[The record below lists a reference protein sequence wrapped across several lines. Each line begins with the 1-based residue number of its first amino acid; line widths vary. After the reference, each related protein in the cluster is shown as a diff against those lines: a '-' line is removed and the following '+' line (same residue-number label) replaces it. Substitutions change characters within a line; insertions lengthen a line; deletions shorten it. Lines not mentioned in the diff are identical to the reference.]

1 MDLADQVAIHEAM
14 EQQTIS
20 IAKAG
25 IHASLNAR
33 TSILAAANPVHGR
46 YDKRKSLRQ
55 NISMTAPIMSR
66 FDLFF
71 VVVDENNEHSDYN
84 VARHILSVHRLQDQA
99 LDPEFGESKL
109 RLYIRFARTIS
120 PRMTADAKR
129 LLMERYVSLR
139 QSDESKSSYRMTVRQ
154 LESMIRLSEAL
165 ARVHLDP
172 WIQPRYVMEAYRLL
186 KSSIIR
192 VESES
197 IELAYE
203 AMAVLATTSEG
214 EKQHLENAENDTTH
228 SHNLFK
234 TAKNGSLQSDPL
246 VKDKDRSHGGASQIS
261 WEEYERISNLLI
273 YHLRAMETVEE
284 GKAVQTTNDE
294 YMGLRKSALV
304 EWYLTQIEDELQT
317 EQEYYSKKLE
327 VEAVIERLVHTD
339 CVLLEIEHLSS
350 LEKDQTTVMS
360 SDSFVMVHPNYTK

>member
-1 MDLADQVAIHEAM
+1 MDLVDQVAIHEVM

-33 TSILAAANPVHGR
+33 TSILAAANPIHGR

-55 NISMTAPIMSR
+55 NIAMTAPIMSR

-71 VVVDENNEHSDYN
+71 VVVDENSEHSDYN
-84 VARHILSVHRLQDQA
+84 VARHILSIHRLQDQA
-99 LDPEFGESKL
+99 LDPEFSESRL
-109 RLYIRFARTIS
+109 RSYIRFARTIS
-120 PRMTADAKR
+120 PRMTAEAKR

-139 QSDESKSSYRMTVRQ
+139 QSDENKSSYRMTVRQ

-203 AMAVLATTSEG
+203 AMATIVATPEQHSEIENVTQLNTAPLEETGKSRPMDDDLAG
-214 EKQHLENAENDTTH
+214 
-228 SHNLFK
+228 
-234 TAKNGSLQSDPL
+234 KN
-246 VKDKDRSHGGASQIS
+246 RSHGAATQIS
-261 WEEYERISNLLI
+261 WEAYERISNLLV
-273 YHLRAMETVEE
+273 YHLRAMEAVGEDGLQTKSEE
-284 GKAVQTTNDE
+284 E

-339 CVLLEIEHLSS
+339 CVLLEIDHLQPQQD
-350 LEKDQTTVMS
+350 KPIA
-360 SDSFVMVHPNYTK
+360 SDPFIMVHPNYTK